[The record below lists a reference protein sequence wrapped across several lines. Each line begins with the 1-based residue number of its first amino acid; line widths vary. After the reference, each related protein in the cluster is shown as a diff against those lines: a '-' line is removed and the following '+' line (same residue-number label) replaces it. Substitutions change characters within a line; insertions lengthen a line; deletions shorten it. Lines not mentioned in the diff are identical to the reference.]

1 MRAVRVADWPATA
14 TAFWQTE
21 LLDMNDESCETQRH
35 ESKYNNAEY
44 SIFDMNGSNN
54 KKLTDSSRG
63 ITPAI
68 RLLDRQL
75 PTNSSAGI
83 GGGGART
90 AAALEEA
97 ERWAPLH

>member
-1 MRAVRVADWPATA
+1 
-14 TAFWQTE
+14 
-21 LLDMNDESCETQRH
+21 MNDESCETQRH
-35 ESKYNNAEY
+35 ESKNNNAEY
-44 SIFDMNGSNN
+44 SPSYMDGEKFE
-54 KKLTDSSRG
+54 KLTDSSRG

-75 PTNSSAGI
+75 PTDSSAGI

-97 ERWAPLH
+97 ERWACLH